1 MQTGGLMT
9 EQNRKYIK
17 KEIGKL
23 LSEIWRIEGLAEQ
36 GNRRWMQR
44 TPAMA
49 DELTDHI
56 WTLKELMTFRVPI
69 Q

>member
-1 MQTGGLMT
+1 
-9 EQNRKYIK
+9 
-17 KEIGKL
+17 
-23 LSEIWRIEGLAEQ
+23 
-36 GNRRWMQR
+36 MQR

-56 WTLKELMTFRVPI
+56 WTLKELMTCGVSI